1 MSARIFHKH
10 TLHEQLL
17 LIWSNSRDCGMGT
30 QLKYFWTAH
39 ENVMSTMIFSQK
51 YVLRTLIFHVIDPSW
66 F

>member
-30 QLKYFWTAH
+30 QL
-39 ENVMSTMIFSQK
+39 NIFEQ
-51 YVLRTLIFHVIDPSW
+51 LMRM
-66 F
+66 